1 MFSLSSKRALITGA
15 SGGIGSAS
23 ARLLAAQGAQV
34 FLTGRNIEKL
44 NNLKEELSEK
54 AQVQAYVYPCD
65 LSDAEER
72 TRLGKTILAEH
83 ETIDILVNNAGQ
95 ARDGLALNM
104 KEDAWREVLE
114 VNLTGVF
121 HLTQQ
126 FLRPML
132 KQRWGRIIMIGSVV
146 GFTGNKG
153 QTNYATSKA
162 GLVGMV
168 KSLAL
173 ELASRSITVNCVAPG
188 FVETAMTENL
198 PEQVKQKVLEQIPL
212 ARYAQSDDIANAV
225 LYFASNE
232 AAYTTGQ
239 TLHVNG
245 GLAMV

>member
-1 MFSLSSKRALITGA
+1 MFSLSSKRALVTGA
-15 SGGIGSAS
+15 SGGIGSAV
-23 ARLLAAQGAQV
+23 ARVLVARGAKV
-34 FLTGRNIEKL
+34 FLTGRNEAKL
-44 NNLKEELSEK
+44 DSLKQELGE
-54 AQVQAYVYPCD
+54 QAHVYPCD
-65 LSDAEER
+65 ISDAEAR
-72 TRLGKTILAEH
+72 TSLAKTILTDF

-95 ARDGLALNM
+95 AQDGLALNM
-104 KEDAWREVLE
+104 KTEAWREVLE
-114 VNLTGVF
+114 VNLTAVF

-132 KQRWGRIIMIGSVV
+132 KQRWGRIVMVGSVV

-168 KSLAL
+168 KSLAQ
-173 ELASRSITVNCVAPG
+173 ELASRTITVNCVAPG
-188 FVETAMTENL
+188 FVTTAMTSNL
-198 PEQVKQKVLEQIPL
+198 SDEVKQKVLEQIPL
-212 ARYAQSDDIANAV
+212 GRYATSEDIAHAV
-225 LYFASNE
+225 LYLASDE

>member
-1 MFSLSSKRALITGA
+1 MFSLSSKRALVTGA
-15 SGGIGSAS
+15 SGGIGSAT
-23 ARLLAAQGAQV
+23 ARLLAARGAQV
-34 FLTGRNIEKL
+34 FLTGRNIDKL
-44 NNLKEELSEK
+44 NALQKELGDK
-54 AQVQAYVYPCD
+54 TQVYPCD
-65 LSDAEER
+65 LEDAEAR
-72 TRLGKTILAEH
+72 TSLAKKLLAEH
-83 ETIDILVNNAGQ
+83 ETLDILVNNAGQ
-95 ARDGLALNM
+95 TQDGLALNM
-104 KEDAWREVLE
+104 KAEAWRQVLE

-132 KQRWGRIIMIGSVV
+132 KQRWGRIVMVGSVV

-153 QTNYATSKA
+153 QANYATSKA

-188 FVETAMTENL
+188 FVATAMTEGL
-198 PEQVKQKVLEQIPL
+198 SEQVRQQVLEQIPL
-212 ARYAQSDDIANAV
+212 GRYASSEDIAQAV
-225 LYFASNE
+225 LYFASLE

>member
-1 MFSLSSKRALITGA
+1 MDSLSSKRALVTGA
-15 SGGIGSAS
+15 SGGIGSAT
-23 ARLLAAQGAQV
+23 ARLLAARGAQV
-34 FLTGRNIEKL
+34 FLTGRNIAKL
-44 NNLKEELSEK
+44 NSLKEELGGQ
-54 AQVQAYVYPCD
+54 AQAYPCD

-72 TRLGKTILAEH
+72 TSLAKTILAEH
-83 ETIDILVNNAGQ
+83 ESLDILVNNAGQ
-95 ARDGLALNM
+95 AQDGLALNM
-104 KEDAWREVLE
+104 KASAWREVLE

-132 KQRWGRIIMIGSVV
+132 KQRCGRIVMVGSVV

-162 GLVGMV
+162 GLVGLV
-168 KSLAL
+168 KSLAQ

-188 FVETAMTENL
+188 FVATAMTENL
-198 PEQVKQKVLEQIPL
+198 SEQVKQRVLEQIPL
-212 ARYAQSDDIANAV
+212 GRYATSEDIAHAV
-225 LYFASNE
+225 LYFASSE
-232 AAYTTGQ
+232 SAYTTGQ

>member
-1 MFSLSSKRALITGA
+1 MFSLSSKRALVTGA
-15 SGGIGSAS
+15 SGGIGSAV
-23 ARLLAAQGAQV
+23 ARVLVASGAQV
-34 FLTGRNIEKL
+34 FLTGRNKTKL
-44 NNLKEELSEK
+44 DSLKKELGE
-54 AQVQAYVYPCD
+54 QAHVYPCD
-65 LSDAEER
+65 ISDAEAR
-72 TRLGKTILAEH
+72 ISLGKTILADF
-83 ETIDILVNNAGQ
+83 ETVDILVNNAGQ
-95 ARDGLALNM
+95 AQDGLALNM
-104 KEDAWREVLE
+104 KAEAWREVLE

-132 KQRWGRIIMIGSVV
+132 KQRWGRIVMVGSVV

-168 KSLAL
+168 KSLAQ
-173 ELASRSITVNCVAPG
+173 ELASRTITVNCVAPG
-188 FVETAMTENL
+188 FVTTAMTSSLSDE
-198 PEQVKQKVLEQIPL
+198 VKQKVLEQIPL
-212 ARYAQSDDIANAV
+212 GRYATSEDIAHAV
-225 LYFASNE
+225 LYLASDE

>member
-1 MFSLSSKRALITGA
+1 MFSLSSKRALVTGA
-15 SGGIGSAS
+15 SGGIGSAV
-23 ARLLAAQGAQV
+23 ARVLVARGAQV
-34 FLTGRNIEKL
+34 FLTGRNEAKL
-44 NNLKEELSEK
+44 DSLKQELGE
-54 AQVQAYVYPCD
+54 QAHVYPCD
-65 LSDAEER
+65 ISDAEAR
-72 TRLGKTILAEH
+72 TSLAKTILTDF

-95 ARDGLALNM
+95 AQDGLALNM
-104 KEDAWREVLE
+104 KAEAWREVLE
-114 VNLTGVF
+114 VNLTAVF

-132 KQRWGRIIMIGSVV
+132 KQRWGRIVMVGSVV

-168 KSLAL
+168 KSLAQ
-173 ELASRSITVNCVAPG
+173 ELASRTITVNCVAPG
-188 FVETAMTENL
+188 FVTTAMTSNL
-198 PEQVKQKVLEQIPL
+198 SEEVKQKVLEQIPL
-212 ARYAQSDDIANAV
+212 GRYATSEDIAHAV
-225 LYFASNE
+225 LYLASDE

>member
-1 MFSLSSKRALITGA
+1 MFSLSSKRALVTGA
-15 SGGIGSAS
+15 TGGIGSAT

-34 FLTGRNIEKL
+34 LLTGRNTEKL
-44 NNLKEELSEK
+44 DRLREELGEK
-54 AQVQAYVYPCD
+54 AHAYPCD
-65 LSDAEER
+65 LSDAEAR
-72 TRLGKTILAEH
+72 TNLAKTILAEH

-95 ARDGLALNM
+95 AQDGLALNM
-104 KEDAWREVLE
+104 KAEAWRQVIE

-126 FLRPML
+126 FLRPLL
-132 KQRWGRIIMIGSVV
+132 KQRWGRIVMIGSVV

-198 PEQVKQKVLEQIPL
+198 SEQVKQQVLAQIPL
-212 ARYAQSDDIANAV
+212 GRYAQSEDIAQAV

>member
-1 MFSLSSKRALITGA
+1 MFSLSSKRALVTGA
-15 SGGIGSAS
+15 TGGIGSAT

-34 FLTGRNIEKL
+34 LLTGRNTEKL
-44 NNLKEELSEK
+44 DSLREELGEK
-54 AQVQAYVYPCD
+54 AHAYPCD
-65 LSDAEER
+65 LSDAEAR
-72 TRLGKTILAEH
+72 TNLAKTILAEH

-95 ARDGLALNM
+95 AQDGLALNM
-104 KEDAWREVLE
+104 KAEAWRQVLE

-126 FLRPML
+126 FLRPLL
-132 KQRWGRIIMIGSVV
+132 KQRWGRIVMIGSVV

-198 PEQVKQKVLEQIPL
+198 SEKVKQQVLEQIPL
-212 ARYAQSDDIANAV
+212 GRYAQSEDIAHAV
-225 LYFASNE
+225 LYFVSPE

>member
-1 MFSLSSKRALITGA
+1 MFSLSSKRALVTGA
-15 SGGIGSAS
+15 TGGIGSAT

-34 FLTGRNIEKL
+34 LLTGRNTEKL
-44 NNLKEELSEK
+44 DRLREELGEK
-54 AQVQAYVYPCD
+54 AHAYPCD
-65 LSDAEER
+65 LSDAEAR
-72 TRLGKTILAEH
+72 TNLAKTILAEH

-95 ARDGLALNM
+95 AQDGLALNM
-104 KEDAWREVLE
+104 KAEAWRQVIE

-126 FLRPML
+126 FLRPLL
-132 KQRWGRIIMIGSVV
+132 KQRWGRIVMIGSVV

-198 PEQVKQKVLEQIPL
+198 PEQVKQQVLAQIPL
-212 ARYAQSDDIANAV
+212 GRYAQSEDIAQAV

>member
-1 MFSLSSKRALITGA
+1 MFSLSSKRALVTGA
-15 SGGIGSAS
+15 TGGIGSAT

-34 FLTGRNIEKL
+34 LLTGRNTEKL
-44 NNLKEELSEK
+44 DRLREELGEK
-54 AQVQAYVYPCD
+54 AHAYPCD
-65 LSDAEER
+65 LSDAEAR
-72 TRLGKTILAEH
+72 TNLAKTILAEH

-95 ARDGLALNM
+95 AQDGLALNM
-104 KEDAWREVLE
+104 KAEAWRQVIE

-126 FLRPML
+126 FLRPLL
-132 KQRWGRIIMIGSVV
+132 KQRWGRIVMIGSVV

-198 PEQVKQKVLEQIPL
+198 SEQVKQQVLAQIPL
-212 ARYAQSDDIANAV
+212 GRYAQSEDIAQAV
-225 LYFASNE
+225 LYFASSE